1 MKVQRRLWCKRT
13 WQRVLFIVL
22 PPIVISSFLTVLVVC
37 SRSKRL
43 NITFILLFYLHVRG
57 WGACLTAHVC
67 AHSRM
72 SVLRPEVGVRYIL
85 LF

>member
-1 MKVQRRLWCKRT
+1 MKVQRRLWCKRI
-13 WQRVLFIVL
+13 WQRILFIVL
-22 PPIVISSFLTVLVVC
+22 SPIAISSFLTVLVVC
-37 SRSKRL
+37 SRLKRL
-43 NITFILLFYLHVRG
+43 NVTSILLFYLHVRG

-72 SVLRPEVGVRYIL
+72 SVQRPEVGAGCIL